1 LSKFDSKPVTRLTDL
16 EVYEVSL
23 VDKGAIGEVFTVI
36 KSEDGNTEL
45 VDKLKEDDD
54 EICRKLQTMT
64 DAEFVKIMGQM
75 MQRYNSINENVN
87 KGGSGEMN
95 EEAIKALVAE
105 VVGSAM
111 DSVNKNFVAVNKS
124 IDEIQ
129 KKLNEAPTQ
138 ASEDDK
144 KKKEEEAKEGEIT
157 KAVADIGTAVKS
169 LSDLV
174 TSISKSLESVT
185 SQVQKISDM
194 KLDETLADVSKRL
207 ETIEKQENPSNGVE
221 VGEEVQ
227 KGAGEK
233 KEVFWKSFLTPV
245 QE

>member
-1 LSKFDSKPVTRLTDL
+1 MSKFDSKPVTRLTDL

-138 ASEDDK
+138 TSEDD
-144 KKKEEEAKEGEIT
+144 KKKEEEAKEVEIT
-157 KAVADIGTAVKS
+157 KAVTDIGTAVKS

>member
-1 LSKFDSKPVTRLTDL
+1 MSKFDSKPVTRLTDL

-36 KSEDGNTEL
+36 KSEDENTEL

-75 MQRYNSINENVN
+75 MQRYNLINENVN

-138 ASEDDK
+138 TSEDDK
-144 KKKEEEAKEGEIT
+144 KTEEEAKEGEIA
-157 KAVADIGTAVKS
+157 KAVTDIGTAVKS

>member
-129 KKLNEAPTQ
+129 KKLNEVPTQ
-138 ASEDDK
+138 ASEDD
-144 KKKEEEAKEGEIT
+144 KKKEEEAKEGEIA
-157 KAVADIGTAVKS
+157 KAVTDIGTAVKS

-233 KEVFWKSFLTPV
+233 KEVFWKSFLMPV

>member
-1 LSKFDSKPVTRLTDL
+1 MSKFDSKPVTRLTDL

-138 ASEDDK
+138 TSEDDK
-144 KKKEEEAKEGEIT
+144 KTEEEAKEGEIA
-157 KAVADIGTAVKS
+157 KAVTDIGTAVKS

>member
-1 LSKFDSKPVTRLTDL
+1 MSKFDSKPVTRLTDL

-129 KKLNEAPTQ
+129 KKLNEVPTQ
-138 ASEDDK
+138 ASEDD
-144 KKKEEEAKEGEIT
+144 KKKEEEAKEGEIA
-157 KAVADIGTAVKS
+157 KAVTDIGTAVKS

-233 KEVFWKSFLTPV
+233 KEVFWKSFLMPV

>member
-1 LSKFDSKPVTRLTDL
+1 MSKFDSKPVTRLTDL

-45 VDKLKEDDD
+45 VDKIKEDDD

-138 ASEDDK
+138 TSEDDK
-144 KKKEEEAKEGEIT
+144 KTEEEAKEGEIA
-157 KAVADIGTAVKS
+157 KAVTDIGTAVKS

>member
-45 VDKLKEDDD
+45 VDKIKEDDD

-138 ASEDDK
+138 TSEDDK
-144 KKKEEEAKEGEIT
+144 KTEEEAKEGEIA
-157 KAVADIGTAVKS
+157 KAVTDIGTAVKS

>member
-1 LSKFDSKPVTRLTDL
+1 MSKFDSKPVTRLTDL

-138 ASEDDK
+138 TSEDDK
-144 KKKEEEAKEGEIT
+144 KTEEEAKEGEIA
-157 KAVADIGTAVKS
+157 KAVTDIGTAVKS

-233 KEVFWKSFLTPV
+233 KEVFWKSFLMPV